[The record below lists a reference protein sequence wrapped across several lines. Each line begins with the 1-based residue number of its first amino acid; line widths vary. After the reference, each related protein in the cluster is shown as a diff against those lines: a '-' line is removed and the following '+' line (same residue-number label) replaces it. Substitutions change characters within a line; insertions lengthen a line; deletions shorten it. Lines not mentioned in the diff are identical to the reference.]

1 MKNEANTSSTKAPT
15 RPKPFYTCEV
25 DGCTKLTWYAFK
37 CQEHAL
43 AAAAKAP
50 APSPEQPAPDPKAW
64 QTIASFVDKYAIKK
78 GEGARFV
85 QRLQEMKR

>member
-1 MKNEANTSSTKAPT
+1 MNTSSTKAAA

-50 APSPEQPAPDPKAW
+50 APSPGKPAPDPKAW
-64 QTIASFVDKYAIKK
+64 QTIAGFIDEYHMA
-78 GEGARFV
+78 GAPTGAQV
-85 QRLQEMKR
+85 VAKLQEKSR